1 MVSIVSL
8 IFSKY
13 KIADLIL
20 VVIVLT
26 GAFLCKFLPING
38 DQSTY
43 IYSDIDWQIKSNTIP
58 YGILCIC
65 TFGIGSFIVILI
77 WASIRFDPSIFSALY
92 SYLLAIA
99 LSSLLCGILG
109 KIVVRPKP
117 DTKAYCGG
125 DGSLEACA
133 EVLTPSLLSEQ
144 FSSFPSAHA
153 AEATAS
159 AVFIMMLIGFIWRS
173 DSMLMSLIKLIPLS
187 FAILVS
193 ASRIWDRQNHIDDVA
208 VGVLIGAIMG
218 YICFQTFKRDQKQ
231 AKLRNRVGV
240 KAETSAVTV
249 PTYM

>member
-1 MVSIVSL
+1 MVSILSL
-8 IFSKY
+8 AFSKY
-13 KIADLIL
+13 KIGDLIIVIL
-20 VVIVLT
+20 VLI
-26 GAFLCKFLPING
+26 GAFICKFLPINENE
-38 DQSTY
+38 STY

-65 TFGIGSFIVILI
+65 TFGIGSLIVILI
-77 WASIRFDPSIFSALY
+77 WGTIKFDPSIFSVLY
-92 SYLLAIA
+92 SYLLSIA

-117 DTKAYCGG
+117 DTIAYCGG
-125 DGSLEACA
+125 DGSLKACS
-133 EVLTPSLLSEQ
+133 EVLTPTLLADQ

-159 AVFIMMLIGFIWRS
+159 GVFIMMLIGFIWHS
-173 DSMLMSLIKLIPLS
+173 DSMFMALIKLIPLS
-187 FAILVS
+187 FALLVS

-208 VGVLIGAIMG
+208 VGILIGAMMG
-218 YICFQTFKRDQKQ
+218 YTCFQTFKRDQKQ
-231 AKLRNRVGV
+231 SRTRGKVDA